1 MNQSDAADAAKAM
14 EAFYAAEGELEHVAH
29 MKYGAIFDQA
39 YEHLPN
45 GAVTALVQRLDDNAP
60 MLVAL
65 KDNSLYMLTV
75 QEQPAGT
82 VGQPKTNCTMIYV
95 QPGAAVVE
103 SEPRFRTRSGADPAP
118 RTTTWRFKFTD
129 GPTLEFDAHFHPN
142 QQSDGREALGQA
154 LASVLGWGLPQVQAE
169 PLVAMR

>member
-1 MNQSDAADAAKAM
+1 MNQSDAADAAKVM
-14 EAFYAAEGELEHVAH
+14 ETFYAAEDELEHDVH

-39 YEHLPN
+39 YEHLPD
-45 GAVTALVQRLDDNAP
+45 GALTALVQRLSDNAP

-65 KDNSLYMLTV
+65 KSNSLYMLTV

-82 VGQPKTNCTMIYV
+82 IGQPKTNCTMIHV

-103 SEPRFRTRSGADPAP
+103 SEPRFRTRSGTGPAP

-129 GPTLEFDAHFHPN
+129 GPILEFDAHFHPD
-142 QQSDGREALGQA
+142 QQSDGREALGKA
-154 LASVLGWGLPQVQAE
+154 LATVLGWDLPQVQAV